1 MKLGGLFAG
10 QRLDTFQTVSRP
22 DGVVRELPLPC
33 TYTGSPAE
41 TAAFQL
47 GPGVRVRLSIKEY
60 LQAVVLPVHLHTAP
74 VELPAGK
81 LPLRLFGKLF
91 DTGLY
96 PADLRIVVGKLVAFK
111 GPRVAPPA

>member
-1 MKLGGLFAG
+1 MCI
-10 QRLDTFQTVSRP
+10 RDR
-22 DGVVRELPLPC
+22 PLPC
-33 TYTGSPAE
+33 AYTGSPAE

-81 LPLRLFGKLF
+81 LPLRLFGELLDVYKRQQI
-91 DTGLY
+91 G
-96 PADLRIVVGKLVAFK
+96 LVAFELLHNGVDFPLLFVK
-111 GPRVAPPA
+111 PRQDHGRQCFVCEGHI

>member
-10 QRLDTFQTVSRP
+10 QRLDTFQSVSRP

-33 TYTGSPAE
+33 AYAGSPAKA
-41 TAAFQL
+41 AAFQL
-47 GPGVRVRLSIKEY
+47 GPSVRVRLSIKEH
-60 LQAVVLPVHLHTAP
+60 LQAIVLPVHLHTAP

-91 DTGLY
+91 DTRLY
-96 PADLRIVVGKLVAFK
+96 PADFRIVVGKLVAFK
-111 GPRVAPPA
+111 GPRIAPPA